1 MPFTLEPDVSLK
13 PSPASDNSKKIYR
26 GKLNTIAKE
35 GLASNRA
42 ELKKNHK
49 KVIAF
54 IESLYPDD
62 EGGRQKK
69 RVNVFAI
76 FWALDAAYLTKKNWF
91 YKYLQKILPIK
102 HTVTGEDWMPIDK
115 YRESNPT

>member
-1 MPFTLEPDVSLK
+1 MVFTLEPDVALK
-13 PSPASDNSKKIYR
+13 TSPAADSSKKIYQ
-26 GKLNTIAKE
+26 GKLNTLAKE

-62 EGGRQKK
+62 EGGRHKK
-69 RVNVFAI
+69 RQNVFAI
-76 FWALDAAYLTKKNWF
+76 FWALDAAYLTKKNWY
-91 YKYLQKILPIK
+91 YKYLQKINPIK
-102 HTVTGEDWMPIDK
+102 HTVTGEAWVPINE
-115 YRESNPT
+115 YRASKA